1 MFPSAARALSDDPCL
16 ERVAGI
22 EPAPSAWKAE
32 VLPLNYTRRCRRRLA
47 SLKALPAVLSLP
59 GASPSRFVF
68 MRGASPSRSQAE
80 GSFMRGA
87 NPSRCLFVRGA
98 SPSRSPAEG
107 SFMRGAN
114 PSHSPGDPRAQAGG
128 GGGRIRTYEGEAI
141 RFTVWSLWPLGNPSG
156 NPTQKARNCA
166 LPRAACQRCGVRP
179 SRGRARPRKSE
190 RDPALTV
197 PEDRPRSSF
206 RLWCRHKESNPG
218 PSHYK

>member
-1 MFPSAARALSDDPCL
+1 MFPSAARALSDDPCM

-32 VLPLNYTRRCRRRLA
+32 VLPLNYTRRCRRRFA

-59 GASPSRFVF
+59 GAAPRVSSLARGESLALPSRA
-68 MRGASPSRSQAE
+68 RGEPLA
-80 GSFMRGA
+80 
-87 NPSRCLFVRGA
+87 L
-98 SPSRSPAEG
+98 
-107 SFMRGAN
+107 
-114 PSHSPGDPRAQAGG
+114 PGDPRAQAGG

-166 LPRAACQRCGVRP
+166 LPCAACQRWGVRP

-190 RDPALTV
+190 RDPGGTV
-197 PEDRPRSSF
+197 PGNRPRCSSG
-206 RLWCRHKESNPG
+206 LWCRHKESNPG